1 MPREHIGERFRKLR
15 EEAGLTQVEF
25 ARRLGVHW
33 RNVQVWEKDQV
44 AVDVFK
50 ARALLDE
57 ARKIASHGKGE
68 KARKRKGRKK

>member
-1 MPREHIGERFRKLR
+1 MPREHIGKRFRKLR

-25 ARRLGVHW
+25 AHRLGVHW
-33 RNVQVWEKDQV
+33 RNVQVWENDQV

-57 ARKIASHGKGE
+57 ARKIASQGKGE
-68 KARKRKGRKK
+68 KVRKRKGRKK